1 MFSLEN
7 STIERVSKEIF
18 FAFTHMLKNK
28 INISVIKTMNKH
40 FLNFISFI
48 SCCLQL
54 ILFRSYKYLI
64 IEFNIKDLEV
74 YTFNLIC
81 YNKQDEIG
89 KSILNSCIC
98 ISQSY
103 WKQT

>member
-1 MFSLEN
+1 
-7 STIERVSKEIF
+7 
-18 FAFTHMLKNK
+18 
-28 INISVIKTMNKH
+28 MNKH

-48 SCCLQL
+48 PCCLQL

-81 YNKQDEIG
+81 YHKQDEVILTLE
-89 KSILNSCIC
+89 KSSLKLLYLHLSELLEIN
-98 ISQSY
+98 
-103 WKQT
+103 TR